1 MIGSGVYLLCLKC
14 ETYNIFINLHKAYE
28 LDILLRNNIKMDRVS
43 MSLYSSESLSVAG
56 KWRLCNESE

>member
-1 MIGSGVYLLCLKC
+1 MM
-14 ETYNIFINLHKAYE
+14 YE